1 MEEVFGVIV
10 MIGIGIWLLHFWQV
24 WAVVITFLIWRYHP
38 QLAEF
43 YYSLTPHPA
52 ATMLD
57 RRLAENLPIDG
68 ETFAE
73 IMAEQPGN
81 AIEQRVRGKQAL
93 KLAATARAAVEAN
106 LKTLERMK
114 AAALKD
120 AEFTAAQAE
129 LAGAVEAHERIA
141 AQIEAVEQWRA
152 NNVAK

>member
-10 MIGIGIWLLHFWQV
+10 MIGLAIWLLHFWQV
-24 WAVVITFLIWRYHP
+24 WVFLIIFIVWRYHE

-52 ATMLD
+52 ASMLD

-73 IMAEQPGN
+73 IMGAQPGN

-93 KLAATARAAVEAN
+93 KLTATARAAVEAN
-106 LKTLERMK
+106 LKVLERMK

-120 AEFTAAQAE
+120 AEFTAAQAG